1 MSVDDAIT
9 QTRHRIWEEA
19 VWLKQMGLVAGSSGN
34 ISARVAGTDL
44 VAITPTDVRY
54 SDITPD
60 DIVVVKRS
68 GETVVGRHRP
78 TSELSMHLAVYD
90 ARADMSAIAHTHS
103 PYATAFA
110 VIREPIPLISNEG
123 LGVRGLEVEVAR
135 FAIPGSQELAD
146 AVVEVL
152 MRTPQTRA
160 VLLANHGLLTMGAD
174 LEAACRLARG
184 IELEARICQL
194 ARTMGDVHRF
204 TQEQLDAT
212 VGDYIH
218 PKKGTDPT
226 TPSVSTEPRVDE

>member
-1 MSVDDAIT
+1 MSVDDAIA
-9 QTRHRIWEEA
+9 QTRYRIWKEA

-34 ISARVAGTDL
+34 VSARVAGTDL

-60 DIVVVKRS
+60 DVVVVKRS

-78 TSELSMHLAVYD
+78 TSELYMHLAVYD
-90 ARADMSAIAHTHS
+90 ARPDVAAIAHTHS

-123 LGVRGLEVEVAR
+123 LGVRALEVEVAR
-135 FAIPGSQELAD
+135 FAIPGSRELAD

-152 MRTPQTRA
+152 RRTPQTRA
-160 VLLANHGLLTMGAD
+160 VLLANHGLLATGAD
-174 LEAACRLARG
+174 LEAACHLAQG

-212 VGDYIH
+212 VGDYIR
-218 PKKGTDPT
+218 PKKGADHT
-226 TPSVSTEPRVDE
+226 TSSVATEPRVGD

>member
-1 MSVDDAIT
+1 MSVDDTIAR
-9 QTRHRIWEEA
+9 TRHRIWEEA
-19 VWLKQMGLVAGSSGN
+19 VWLNQMGLVAGSSGN
-34 ISARVAGTDL
+34 VSARVAGTDL
-44 VAITPTDVRY
+44 IAITPTDVRY

-60 DIVVVKRS
+60 DIVVVERS
-68 GETVVGRHRP
+68 GETVVGRHKP

-90 ARADMSAIAHTHS
+90 ARPDMSAIVHTHS

-123 LGVRGLEVEVAR
+123 LGVRALEVEVTG

-160 VLLANHGLLTMGAD
+160 VLLANHGLMTVGAD
-174 LEAACRLARG
+174 LEAACQLAQG

-194 ARTMGDVHRF
+194 ARTMGEPHHF

-212 VGDYIH
+212 VGDYIR
-218 PKKGTDPT
+218 PKKGTDNT
-226 TPSVSTEPRVDE
+226 TSSVSTEPRVGE